1 MLQLCCGHHKP
12 PISTNMTHLLAHFS
26 SHLAVCRS
34 SFNPTVFGRISPR
47 YSSRLSLYHSDHPS
61 TLPVSPMLQHRC
73 SHHFPSSQ
81 PSFGGFS
88 VCSGFAA
95 AHLSQTEFGRMS
107 YKPCKKSLFFASKS
121 CKFRFIFCPVF
132 TSKPIQKLNFPKVF
146 LENMRNILQTNMLS
160 VQKSAL
166 TTAFS
171 TAATQHN
178 LLTCK
183 ILTQYGKKNEKK
195 VQKLMQNFTRFS
207 H

>member
-1 MLQLCCGHHKP
+1 
-12 PISTNMTHLLAHFS
+12 MTHLLAHLS
-26 SHLAVCRS
+26 SHIAVCWS
-34 SFNPTVFGRISPR
+34 SFNLTEFGRISPLH
-47 YSSRLSLYHSDHPS
+47 SSRMSLYHSDHPS

-95 AHLSQTEFGRMS
+95 AHLSKTEFGRMS

-121 CKFRFIFCPVF
+121 CKFRFVFCFVSA
-132 TSKPIQKLNFPKVF
+132 SKPMQKQNFFPVF
-146 LENMRNILQTNMLS
+146 LEILRNILQTNVLS
-160 VQKSAL
+160 AMKNVF

-171 TAATQHN
+171 TTETHYN

-183 ILTQYGKKNEKK
+183 ILTQSERKNEKK
-195 VQKLMQNFTRFS
+195 VQKLMQNFTRFL